1 MPLLNDVPP
10 GIPGTKDLVGRIAGE
25 VYPLP
30 DIQRTARETR
40 TRRID
45 TRTRVRDG
53 PVADDISDRL
63 RQVDHGVVSVR
74 NVIASASITSRE
86 SKSQGAGGWERC
98 V

>member
-1 MPLLNDVPP
+1 MPLLNDVTP
-10 GIPGTKDLVGRIAGE
+10 GIPGTEDLVGRIAGE

-30 DIQRTARETR
+30 DIQRSARNSS
-40 TRRID
+40 RRID

-98 V
+98 G